1 MSARASAR
9 RRHVYVCTIA
19 RHQAVWICTCVS
31 VGVARRVK
39 AALQKKKKVRG
50 PACMTY
56 ESAWRTPTVLVL
68 QELNLLNVHVSLSA
82 KQAVLNLNLY
92 KARETQKQSR

>member
-9 RRHVYVCTIA
+9 GIHVYVHTIV
-19 RHQAVWICTCVS
+19 RPQAVWICTCVS
-31 VGVARRVK
+31 VGIARRVS
-39 AALQKKKKVRG
+39 AVLQKKKMRG

-68 QELNLLNVHVSLSA
+68 LNLLNVYVSLSA
-82 KQAVLNLNLY
+82 KQAVLNLHLY